1 MGLATAAIA
10 ATVCDPVAAENYK
23 TGADHRRYSCH
34 SALMREGRW
43 SHVATMLRYCRVPP
57 AEAAAS
63 TELMLKS
70 VIPFGI
76 DTYEAPRAARKRAA
90 QES

>member
-1 MGLATAAIA
+1 
-10 ATVCDPVAAENYK
+10 
-23 TGADHRRYSCH
+23 
-34 SALMREGRW
+34 MREGRW